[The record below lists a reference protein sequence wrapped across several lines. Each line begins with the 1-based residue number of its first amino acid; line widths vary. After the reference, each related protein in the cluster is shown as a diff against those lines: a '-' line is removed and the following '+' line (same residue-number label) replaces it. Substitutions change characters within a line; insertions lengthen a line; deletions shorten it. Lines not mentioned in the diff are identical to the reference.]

1 MSTPFPA
8 VTPTSRRITQGQ
20 YAVKRFTTI
29 AGTGTTRAYSSQPF
43 NSFMEL
49 EFANISD
56 QTSLSIMSAYEQA
69 RGSYDALILP
79 PNIWDGIETELQSRL
94 ERDYTWRFAEQ
105 PVLTSVAPG
114 VSSMAVRL
122 NGQRDS

>member
-8 VTPTSRRITQGQ
+8 VAPTSRRITQGQ

-43 NSFMEL
+43 NSSMNL

-56 QTSLSIMSAYEQA
+56 EVASLIVTAYENA
-69 RGSYDALILP
+69 RGSYDALTLP
-79 PNIWDGIETELQSRL
+79 PDIWNGIEPGLKARL

-105 PVLTSVAPG
+105 PVLTSTAPG

-122 NGQRDS
+122 DGQRDG